1 MHKWMLWS
9 LAVAVPLALPAADG
23 IGGDSAG
30 ETVEVQTVVDRAAG
44 LQNRQDRAPAV
55 VEQQTAVS
63 SRRARALENFI
74 RASMKRG
81 TDEQCI
87 DWLLAAL
94 MDDPGSGAACALL
107 NTYAENPAHLEKIIP
122 GLLKVAEAHPDYPLL
137 TEQLLALSFR
147 HPLSPEQVEN
157 LIGRVVAAQQEPEKL
172 DPRSRQ
178 AFCRILEIYVG
189 GLLSDDKIEEATALF
204 QRLNARRGF
213 AGRPRVLELAAEFYN
228 LAARQ
233 ADRDRRWLGLLP
245 SDRELMEERRD
256 EFVQALRETDER
268 VRNLPELERRAVTYL
283 RLQLADDAVRV
294 VEQAVKRAPL
304 DTASRYLL
312 ARVLFMARRYKAVLP
327 VVSELLKESPDNR
340 DFLELQAD
348 SALRCGRYDLVAEA
362 AGKMLKMTPDD
373 PGAEFLRI
381 SGLLAEGK
389 LEEAE
394 AAIKA
399 VKDEEFR
406 ENLYI
411 ALQLKARN
419 FDQMLAALKRHEKR
433 QGDKV
438 TDTVYTMMLLPAE
451 RTGDVELLN
460 YCWNKLAAMDALED
474 PENANS
480 VGYVAAVLNVR
491 LDEAEKLIRYALE
504 SDPECGA
511 YLDSMAWLLYRRG
524 EYEEAADYIRRAL
537 SVPDELT
544 AAGRGVLLDHA
555 GDIMMK
561 LGDRDAARAYY
572 EEAVAEAGDP
582 DVDLAAIRRKL
593 AELRERK

>member
-1 MHKWMLWS
+1 MYKWMLWS
-9 LAVAVPLALPAADG
+9 LAAIAPLALPAADG
-23 IGGDSAG
+23 IGSDSERDTAA
-30 ETVEVQTVVDRAAG
+30 EVPAA
-44 LQNRQDRAPAV
+44 A
-55 VEQQTAVS
+55 EQQTDTPAV
-63 SRRARALENFI
+63 RRSRALENFI

-94 MDDPGSGAACALL
+94 MDDPDSGAACALL
-107 NTYAENPAHLEKIIP
+107 NTYAENPAYLEKIMP
-122 GLLKVAEAHPDYPLL
+122 GLLKVAESHPDHPVL
-137 TEQLLALSFR
+137 TEQVLALSFR
-147 HPLSPEQVEN
+147 SPLSPEQVEK
-157 LIGRVVAAQQEPEKL
+157 LIARVIAAQQEPEKL
-172 DPRSRQ
+172 APRAQQ

-189 GLLSDDKIEEATALF
+189 GLLSDDKLEQADALF
-204 QRLNARRGF
+204 QRLSSREGF
-213 AGRPRVLELAAEFYN
+213 AARPRVLELAAEFYN

-233 ADRDRRWLGLLP
+233 ADRNRRWLGLLP
-245 SDRELMEERRD
+245 SDREKLEERRD
-256 EFVQALRETDER
+256 EFVQSLRETDDR
-268 VRNLPELERRAVTYL
+268 VRSLPELERRAVTYL
-283 RLQLADDAVRV
+283 RLQLADDAIRV
-294 VEQAVKRAPL
+294 VEQAVKKAPS
-304 DTASRYLL
+304 DMNSRYLL

-327 VVSELLKESPDNR
+327 VVAELLKESPDDR

-362 AGKMLKMTPDD
+362 TGKMLKMMPDD
-373 PGAEFLRI
+373 PAAEFLRI

-389 LEEAE
+389 LQEAE
-394 AAIKA
+394 AAIQA

-406 ENLYI
+406 ENLHI

-433 QGDKV
+433 QGDQV
-438 TDTVYTMMLLPAE
+438 ADTVYTMMLVPAE
-451 RTGDVELLN
+451 KTGDVELLN
-460 YCWNKLAAMDALED
+460 YCWSKLAAMNALED

-504 SDPECGA
+504 AEPECGA
-511 YLDSMAWLLYRRG
+511 YLDSMAWLLYRQG

-537 SVPDELT
+537 SAPDTDT

-561 LGDRDAARAYY
+561 LGDREAARAYY
-572 EEAVAEAGDP
+572 EEAVAETGDP
-582 DVDLAAIRRKL
+582 DLDLAAVRRKL
-593 AELRERK
+593 AELRKQK

>member
-1 MHKWMLWS
+1 MYHRMLWS
-9 LAVAVPLALPAADG
+9 LVVAAPLTLSAAGG
-23 IGGDSAG
+23 IGGD
-30 ETVEVQTVVDRAAG
+30 AA
-44 LQNRQDRAPAV
+44 REPEAAPAV
-55 VEQQTAVS
+55 SAPQPDTPAA
-63 SRRARALENFI
+63 RRARALENFI

-81 TDEQCI
+81 TEAQCI

-94 MDDPGSGAACALL
+94 MDDPNSTAACALL
-107 NTYAENPAHLEKIIP
+107 NTYAENPAHLEKIMP
-122 GLLKVAEAHPDYPLL
+122 GLLKVAEAHPECPLL
-137 TEQLLALSFR
+137 TEQLLALSFQR
-147 HPLSPEQVEN
+147 PLSPEQVEK
-157 LIGRVVAAQQEPEKL
+157 LIEQVVSAQQEPEKL
-172 DPRSRQ
+172 DHRSQQ
-178 AFCRILEIYVG
+178 AFSRILEIYVG
-189 GLLSDDKIEEATALF
+189 GLLSADRIEDATALF
-204 QRLNARRGF
+204 QRLNARKGF
-213 AGRPRVLELAAEFYN
+213 SGRPRVQELAAEFYN

-233 ADRDRRWLGLLP
+233 ADRSRRWLGLLP
-245 SDRELMEERRD
+245 SDRERLEECRD
-256 EFVQALRETDER
+256 EFVLALRATDDQLQG
-268 VRNLPELERRAVTYL
+268 LPELERRAITYL

-294 VEQAVKRAPL
+294 VEQVVKKSPA
-304 DTASRYLL
+304 DVDSRYLL

-327 VVSELLKESPDNR
+327 VVGELLKESPDNR
-340 DFLELQAD
+340 DFLELQAE

-362 AGKMLKMTPDD
+362 TGKMLKQTPDD
-373 PGAEFLRI
+373 PGADFLRI

-389 LEEAE
+389 LQEAE

-406 ENLYI
+406 ENLNI
-411 ALQLKARN
+411 ALQLKAQN

-433 QGDKV
+433 LGDKV
-438 TDTVYTMMLLPAE
+438 PDTVYIMMLLPAE
-451 RTGDVELLN
+451 RTGNVELLN
-460 YCWNKLAAMDALED
+460 DCWKKLAAMNALED

-480 VGYVAAVLNVR
+480 IGYVAAVLNVR
-491 LDEAEKLIRYALE
+491 LDEAEKLIRYALD

-511 YLDSMAWLLYRRG
+511 YLDSMAWVLYRRG

-561 LGDRDAARAYY
+561 LGDREAARAYY

-593 AELRERK
+593 AELREQK